1 MRYADLKAQ
10 TAKLTVGRHL
20 IYETEP
26 DAVVIENVGQRN
38 PALPNWS
45 IYRLLVRWNS
55 RDLTPRHSD
64 LLNDLLLKI
73 EARPDLR
80 LPILEACE
88 QICAG
93 ADPLR
98 LVEQEQ
104 LPRYFREPNET
115 EWSRQTTI
123 AQTAGLPT
131 ELLLCALQGL
141 ILVQDH
147 NEPKMN
153 AAEILRQ
160 AFSRIKS
167 GESKSELVRLFAPR
181 TLLGKRYYDLSVR
194 T

>member
-20 IYETEP
+20 IYEREP
-26 DAVVIENVGQRN
+26 DAVFIENVGQRN
-38 PALPNWS
+38 PALPNWPV
-45 IYRLLVRWNS
+45 YRLVVRWNG
-55 RDLTPRHSD
+55 RDVTPRHSD
-64 LLNDLLLKI
+64 IFRDLLLKI

-88 QICAG
+88 QVSAG
-93 ADPLR
+93 ADPLQ
-98 LVEQEQ
+98 LVEQRQ

-115 EWSRQTTI
+115 EWGRPTTM

-131 ELLLCALQGL
+131 ELLLCALQDL
-141 ILVQDH
+141 LLVYEH

-153 AAEILRQ
+153 APEVLRQ
-160 AFSRIKS
+160 AFNRILS
-167 GESKSELVRLFAPR
+167 GESVSEIMRQFAPR
-181 TLLGKRYYDLSVR
+181 TPLSKRYYDLSVR